1 MYRYL
6 AILLTLLSFAAC
18 DSFFEK
24 ESVWPHNPERPELPP
39 PRERRFVVDSIRYYF
54 DYWSSK
60 STQLADE
67 TCVVIISNSLDQEW
81 HDTPSPPQE
90 PLYNYSYFSSEDP
103 VMAQGRFAVQLPILF
118 GPTDAGRNRPDY
130 RRDVYPPSYRN
141 LCLRPVQ
148 HQLLPHSLHRLAHRN
163 NQQHPHY
170 HRGHVGGRYHQRRL
184 HDSHRVE
191 AVVNTPWLLLPERR
205 NPARLHSESC
215 GVSSYLLTGSR
226 SPVSAGTSNPQSS
239 PILHQHAACDP
250 CVSPW

>member
-81 HDTPSPPQE
+81 HDTPSPPQD

-103 VMAQGRFAVQLPILF
+103 VMAQIY
-118 GPTDAGRNRPDY
+118 TDTLRVRTPCYVDDDNRIVLGDSLY
-130 RRDVYPPSYRN
+130 SFQSFSAQQTLAEIDRTIGEMCIPPHTDSVSY
-141 LCLRPVQ
+141 
-148 HQLLPHSLHRLAHRN
+148 
-163 NQQHPHY
+163 Y
-170 HRGHVGGRYHQRRL
+170 HIAYTAWL
-184 HDSHRVE
+184 TETTS
-191 AVVNTPWLLLPERR
+191 NTPITIEGMWEGGIVNDDFTTRT
-205 NPARLHSESC
+205 ESKP
-215 GVSSYLLTGSR
+215 L
-226 SPVSAGTSNPQSS
+226 
-239 PILHQHAACDP
+239 
-250 CVSPW
+250 

>member
-60 STQLADE
+60 STQLTDE

-81 HDTPSPPQE
+81 HDTPSPPQD

-103 VMAQGRFAVQLPILF
+103 VMAQIY
-118 GPTDAGRNRPDY
+118 TDTLRVRTPCYVDDDNRIVLGDSLYSFQSFSAQQTLAEIDRTIGEMCIPPHTETY
-130 RRDVYPPSYRN
+130 VY
-141 LCLRPVQ
+141 
-148 HQLLPHSLHRLAHRN
+148 
-163 NQQHPHY
+163 
-170 HRGHVGGRYHQRRL
+170 GRYSISYYHIAYTAWL
-184 HDSHRVE
+184 TETTS
-191 AVVNTPWLLLPERR
+191 NTPITIEGMWEGGIINDDFTTRT
-205 NPARLHSESC
+205 ESKP
-215 GVSSYLLTGSR
+215 L
-226 SPVSAGTSNPQSS
+226 
-239 PILHQHAACDP
+239 
-250 CVSPW
+250 